1 MLLFWVITRHFE
13 KRFSPH
19 RGLGIRCLWR
29 TGFNFNL
36 TCNMDWKF
44 SEGLLKFG
52 ICWKWSQ
59 RKRCLC
65 VRMNENF
72 FKVVPFGF
80 HQAVRLAR
88 AVSGFRY
95 LWCVKGTAGS
105 IACCW
110 ERPRLGQD
118 YRNICCFYNRRE
130 RVFWKDSASSRRA
143 VSLSEISSGSSR
155 KHSL

>member
-1 MLLFWVITRHFE
+1 MLLFLVITWHFE

-19 RGLGIRCLWR
+19 RGLGMRCLWR

-36 TCNMDWKF
+36 TVTWIENP
-44 SEGLLKFG
+44 
-52 ICWKWSQ
+52 Q
-59 RKRCLC
+59 RGCLNSGFAESG
-65 VRMNENF
+65 VRENAVRVYTWIENF

-95 LWCVKGTAGS
+95 LWCVKGIAGS

-110 ERPRLGQD
+110 ERPWLGQD

-130 RVFWKDSASSRRA
+130 RVFWKDSASRRA
-143 VSLSEISSGSSR
+143 VSLSKISSGSSR